1 MAIYRKVRLKG
12 GESATSTNAI
22 ELKPGT
28 PEAQAQGNSEAYS
41 LWIPK
46 DTSNRHWIAYQEW
59 LAAGNTPD
67 EPA

>member
-22 ELKPGT
+22 ELKPGNA
-28 PEAQAQGNSEAYS
+28 ENSEAYS

-46 DTSNRHWIAYQEW
+46 DTANRHWIAYQEW
-59 LAAGNTPD
+59 LTLGNTPD

>member
-12 GESATSTNAI
+12 GDSATSPNSI
-22 ELKPGT
+22 ELKPD
-28 PEAQAQGNSEAYS
+28 NIVNRNAYS

-46 DTSNRHWIAYQEW
+46 DTDNRHWIAYQEW